1 LEQGFGDAGE
11 DGCVN
16 FNRAAISIRTQD
28 SGRCSTPCTV
38 KDFKR
43 SARSESKDAHGM
55 MRSLGG
61 EFDPGRG
68 NELVWSEQKS
78 GLHEAV
84 IPQNPRC

>member
-1 LEQGFGDAGE
+1 LEQGFGDAGK

-16 FNRAAISIRTQD
+16 FNRAAISIGAQD
-28 SGRCSTPCTV
+28 SGRSPTARTIE
-38 KDFKR
+38 DFKR
-43 SARSESKDAHGM
+43 STGPESKDAHGM
-55 MRSLGG
+55 VRSFGG

-68 NELVWSEQKS
+68 NESVWSEQKS

>member
-1 LEQGFGDAGE
+1 LEQGFGDAGK

-28 SGRCSTPCTV
+28 SGRCPPTCTV
-38 KDFKR
+38 KDFKHGP
-43 SARSESKDAHGM
+43 RSESKDAHGM

-68 NELVWSEQKS
+68 YELVWTEQKS
-78 GLHEAV
+78 GLHQTV
-84 IPQNPRC
+84 ILQNPRC